1 MARAPTSGI
10 TLGHRETR
18 VVKGMLARGDRQHDI
33 ASYFGVNGGRIAEI
47 ATGDS
52 AYPNAQPAPEADLPP
67 PGPYLTKFA
76 VQSVIDT
83 LNEALDALDL
93 AEQENEL
100 ADVKA
105 AILIARDTIQQKIDA
120 LKEV

>member
-1 MARAPTSGI
+1 MGEAPASGI

-47 ATGDS
+47 ATGGGN
-52 AYPNAQPAPEADLPP
+52 YPNAQPAPETDLPP
-67 PGPYLTKFA
+67 EGPYLTKFA

-83 LNEALDALDL
+83 LNEALAALDL
-93 AEQENEL
+93 ADAENEL

-105 AILIARDTIQQKIDA
+105 ALLLARETIQQKIDA
-120 LKEV
+120 LQEI